1 MPVNIYIHIHIDKNI
16 YITYVYIPVNIYEHI
31 YSYIDKHI
39 CITYAYTNTYHLN
52 WRNNYASE
60 YKYIH
65 VHN

>member
-16 YITYVYIPVNIYEHI
+16 YITYV
-31 YSYIDKHI
+31 
-39 CITYAYTNTYHLN
+39 YTNTYHLN